1 MTSNDIIQL
10 DVLASIL
17 DDIGKH
23 LKAIEFEAEKLKKFY
38 GIKIA
43 DIGIQCGKSIHL
55 GCGIELVEMALRKVA
70 IEDFAG
76 YPKKTIQLNDA
87 EIFQF
92 AVPASKR
99 YRKAEGGVWE
109 VTHHEKF

>member
-1 MTSNDIIQL
+1 MTNNDKIQL
-10 DVLASIL
+10 DVLAIIL

-23 LKAIEFEAEKLKKFY
+23 LKAIEFEALKLKKFY
-38 GIKIA
+38 GIRIA
-43 DIGIQCGKSIHL
+43 DVGIQCGKSIHL

-70 IEDFAG
+70 IEDPVS
-76 YPKKTIQLNDA
+76 YPKKAIQLNDT

-92 AVPASKR
+92 AVPASNK

-109 VTHHEKF
+109 VTHHEKP

>member
-17 DDIGKH
+17 DDISKH

-43 DIGIQCGKSIHL
+43 DIGVQFGKHIHL
-55 GCGIELVEMALRKVA
+55 GCGMELVEMALRKVA
-70 IEDFAG
+70 IEDLES
-76 YPKKTIQLNDA
+76 YPKKAIWLNDM
-87 EIFQF
+87 EIYQL
-92 AVPASKR
+92 ALPRSNQ

-109 VTHHEKF
+109 VTNH

>member
-1 MTSNDIIQL
+1 MTINDIIQL

-43 DIGIQCGKSIHL
+43 DVGVQSGNHIHL
-55 GCGIELVEMALRKVA
+55 CCGIELVEMALRKVA
-70 IEDFAG
+70 IEDLES
-76 YPKKTIQLNDA
+76 YPKKAIRLNDM
-87 EIFQF
+87 EIFQL
-92 AVPASKR
+92 AVPRSNQ
-99 YRKAEGGVWE
+99 YMKAEGGVWG
-109 VTHHEKF
+109 VTHHEKP